1 MATSR
6 TYVPDEAYEETIG
19 SLRTMT
25 TSLPKE
31 WNASHPFLIA
41 CMQRRGYVSIPMRLT
56 LPLLN
61 SEEFQTYALAW
72 QRNVG
77 ETVKDEHLLMNG
89 IMFIEEMIAN
99 YE

>member
-6 TYVPDEAYEETIG
+6 TSVHDETIG

-41 CMQRRGYVSIPMRLT
+41 CMQRRGYVFIPMRLT